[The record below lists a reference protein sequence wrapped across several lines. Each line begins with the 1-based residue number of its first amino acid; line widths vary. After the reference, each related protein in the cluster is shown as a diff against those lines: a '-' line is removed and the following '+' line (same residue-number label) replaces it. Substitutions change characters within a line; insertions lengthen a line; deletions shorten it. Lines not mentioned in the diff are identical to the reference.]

1 MPRTAFENQVTQVS
15 MTWKDASNN
24 NWTGTPLHRLVV
36 WGTSNGAISSDAL
49 TSGYVVKIIGSDGYT
64 IVMNDSRIDMNTNIF
79 VANTKNGAVLTGGE
93 WPLTLAG
100 SGITQGEM
108 VDGIAQIQIMPFARV
123 NLTLIGNGQQKVL
136 FANDLAAL
144 PSFTGIGGTRSSGGS
159 LSSYGTYTGVSIMT
173 LCNQIGGIT
182 STNSVRMTGSDGF
195 TSTLTFAQLN
205 SQGIATY
212 NSTGVAVNATQP
224 LTPIIAYYW
233 NGTILQVDP
242 GPLRVMFVGPE
253 GLYTPGNINAR
264 LVVKVEII

>member
-1 MPRTAFENQVTQVS
+1 
-15 MTWKDASNN
+15 
-24 NWTGTPLHRLVV
+24 
-36 WGTSNGAISSDAL
+36 
-49 TSGYVVKIIGSDGYT
+49 
-64 IVMNDSRIDMNTNIF
+64 MNTNIF

-123 NLTLIGNGQQKVL
+123 NLTLVGNGQTKIL
-136 FANDLAAL
+136 FANDLASL
-144 PSFTGIGGTRSSGGS
+144 PSTTGLAGTRSNSGT
-159 LSSYGTYTGVSIMT
+159 LANFGTYTGVSIMT

-195 TSTLTFAQLN
+195 TATLTYSQLTG
-205 SQGIATY
+205 QGISTY
-212 NSTGVAVNATQP
+212 NSTGAAVNATVP

-233 NGTILQVDP
+233 NGTIIQPDP

-253 GLYTPGNINAR
+253 GLYSQGSVNAR
-264 LVVKVEII
+264 LVVKVEIL